1 MRQQWPGW
9 QPEIITNKWVFRLL
23 PIIFGGGN
31 LIVIIWGA
39 KPRTPGTTPR
49 YWWPIIFFFIMAAS
63 FIYWGIMMITQVE
76 TTIENKKGEKRTIG
90 NLIGFEVRIYNET
103 DDGVPQAMQE
113 AMVQSRLDGS
123 RRRVGYKASLFHTDL
138 GNLENSL
145 TKTVHRRIREGQD
158 LESKHK
164 RCSWKSSVLGSQNHT
179 RVSRLVKR
187 KYSRL
192 IQR

>member
-138 GNLENSL
+138 GNLVNSL
-145 TKTVHRRIREGQD
+145 TKNSSPAYSRRSGSGVETQKMF
-158 LESKHK
+158 LEIF
-164 RCSWKSSVLGSQNHT
+164 CF
-179 RVSRLVKR
+179 RVSKSHQGIPAR
-187 KYSRL
+187 KKKV
-192 IQR
+192 